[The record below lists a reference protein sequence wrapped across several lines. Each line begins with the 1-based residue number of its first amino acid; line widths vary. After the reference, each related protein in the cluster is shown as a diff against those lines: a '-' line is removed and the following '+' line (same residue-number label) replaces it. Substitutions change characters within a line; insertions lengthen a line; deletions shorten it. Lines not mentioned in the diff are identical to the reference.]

1 PTPINLPTYAFQHH
15 PYWLTTA
22 TTPGNPTDLG
32 LAQVEHPMLG
42 ALAEDPA
49 TGGLLFT
56 SRWSLTTHPWL
67 ADHATADTALVDL
80 LIRAGDETGTSHLGE
95 LVVEVPLS
103 IPAEGGVH
111 VRVSVS
117 EPDESGRRTAQV
129 HSRPDDAAPGEPFT
143 RHASARLSAEAPA
156 PDFDLTQWPPPGAV
170 PIEDAAFHGW
180 TQGTGLYAEV
190 TLPDTAGDP
199 DGYGLH
205 PALLDACLHAAARL
219 TGAERQLIVPV
230 EWTDVHLHADG
241 ATALRVHLALDGQ
254 GSISMRLA
262 DVTGVPVGSV
272 GAVVT
277 RSFDGAE
284 TARPERPERP
294 ERHLYRVAWE
304 QASMRWQ
311 GTSSGV
317 VRVATADEVRAVA
330 EAEPVPAV
338 LALEMSGGDAIDADA
353 VRALTGRVLDVVQ
366 AYLSAPR
373 LQDTRLLAV
382 TRGAVAVTADEALT
396 DLPAAAA
403 AGLLRSAQAEHP
415 GRITLIDTDG
425 SVPLTRLATPL
436 PTLDEPQL
444 AVRQGMSHVP
454 RLTRTTPEL
463 DDRPLDPDGTILI
476 TGGTGTL
483 GRLVAHHLITHHGA
497 RHLLLT

>member
-1 PTPINLPTYAFQHH
+1 INLTPLLHQRTPTPINLPTYAFQHH
-15 PYWLTTA
+15 PYWLNTA
-22 TTPGNPTDLG
+22 TTTGNPTDLG

-42 ALAEDPA
+42 ALVEDPA

-67 ADHATADTALVDL
+67 ADHPTADTALVDL
-80 LIRAGDETGTSHLGE
+80 LIRAGDEAGTGHLDE
-95 LVVEVPLS
+95 LAVEVPLS

-111 VRVSVS
+111 VRVGVS
-117 EPDESGRRTAQV
+117 EPDESGRRTAHV

-143 RHASARLSAEAPA
+143 RHASARLSSDAPV

-170 PIEDAAFHGW
+170 PTEGVAFRAW
-180 TQGTGLYAEV
+180 TRGSDLYAEV

-205 PALLDACLHAAARL
+205 PALLDACLHAAAQH

-230 EWTDVHLHADG
+230 GWTDVRLHADG

-254 GSISMRLA
+254 GTISMRLA
-262 DVTGVPVGSV
+262 DAAGVPVASV
-272 GAVVT
+272 GALVT
-277 RSFDGAE
+277 RPFDGAE
-284 TARPERPERP
+284 TARP

-304 QASMRWQ
+304 QASTRWQ
-311 GTSSGV
+311 SMSSGAV
-317 VRVATADEVRAVA
+317 PVTTADEVRAVA

-338 LALEMSGGDAIDADA
+338 LALEMSGGDAIDADT

-366 AYLSAPR
+366 AYLSEPR

-396 DLPAAAA
+396 DLAAAAA
-403 AGLLRSAQAEHP
+403 AGLLRSAQAENP
-415 GRITLIDTDG
+415 GR
-425 SVPLTRLATPL
+425 
-436 PTLDEPQL
+436 
-444 AVRQGMSHVP
+444 
-454 RLTRTTPEL
+454 
-463 DDRPLDPDGTILI
+463 
-476 TGGTGTL
+476 
-483 GRLVAHHLITHHGA
+483 
-497 RHLLLT
+497 